1 MMPGINPAQMKQ
13 MMKKMGIK
21 QEEIEADEIIIK
33 GPQSYIIKNPEVLKV
48 NMMGQESLQITGK
61 LEEYEEPQE
70 AKITEEDV
78 KVVMEQAGV
87 SHSQAK
93 QALEESQG
101 DIAAA
106 IISLKEE

>member
-1 MMPGINPAQMKQ
+1 MPGVNPAQMKQ

-21 QEEIEADEIIIK
+21 QEEIPADEIIIK

-61 LEEYEEPQE
+61 LEPYEESST
-70 AKITEEDV
+70 ATSEDDIQT
-78 KVVMEQAGV
+78 VMDQAGC
-87 SHSQAK
+87 SKEEARK
-93 QALEESQG
+93 ALEEHEG

-106 IISLKEE
+106 ILALKE